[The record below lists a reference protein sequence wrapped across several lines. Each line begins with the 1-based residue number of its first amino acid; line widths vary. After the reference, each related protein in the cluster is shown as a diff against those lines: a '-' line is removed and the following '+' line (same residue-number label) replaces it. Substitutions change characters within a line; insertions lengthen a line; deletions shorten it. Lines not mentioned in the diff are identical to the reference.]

1 MKEISLNDV
10 TVPVEIYPIDRYIP
24 FYELPYH
31 TEDYPLYEQTEVGA
45 LRTYATEGDD
55 VVVIGGGFGVT
66 AVVASRVTG
75 GTVTVFEPNANRF
88 DILKQVVEANGHR
101 SSIELNHAIVSDVN
115 SSDVAR
121 RAEADPE
128 LVSPEELPDADI
140 FEVDCEGAEVTI
152 LNHMRARP
160 SVILVETHNNHDKVA
175 QTLRDIGYNI
185 VDVVKDG
192 VEQHP
197 NCTHIR
203 ARLA

>member
-1 MKEISLNDV
+1 MKELSLNDV

-31 TEDYPLYEQTEVGA
+31 TEDYPMYEQTEVEA
-45 LRTYATEGDD
+45 LQSYVTEGDD

-75 GTVTVFEPNANRF
+75 GTVTVFEPDANRF
-88 DILKQVVEANGHR
+88 EILRRVVEANDNR
-101 SSIELNHAIVSDVN
+101 SKINLNHAIVSQVN
-115 SSDVAR
+115 SSVVESK
-121 RAEADPE
+121 AEPDPE
-128 LVSPEELPDADI
+128 FVSPEELPDADV
-140 FEVDCEGAEVTI
+140 FEIDCEGAETTI
-152 LNHMRARP
+152 LKQMKARP
-160 SVILVETHNNHDKVA
+160 SVILVETHNNHDEVA
-175 QTLRDIGYNI
+175 QILRDIGYNI